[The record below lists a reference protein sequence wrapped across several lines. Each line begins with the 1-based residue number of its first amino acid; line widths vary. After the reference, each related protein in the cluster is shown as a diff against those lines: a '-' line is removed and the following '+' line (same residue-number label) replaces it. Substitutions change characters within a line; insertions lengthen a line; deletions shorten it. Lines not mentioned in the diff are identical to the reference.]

1 MSICTVKTLCLMV
14 SFAVL
19 TGCASLPDS
28 NTDSADALQPLH
40 QSRTLR
46 IAAQPGFDLQQH
58 DGLLAGSVTLRETQ
72 LADAEEQQTRET
84 MREQFAQRLTPML
97 SGSAEKGL
105 RMDVELYDIRPVS
118 PALNVL
124 SAAALFLPLDSGA
137 LTLEATFR
145 DADGNVLVR
154 RTERLSGS
162 VVNISESF
170 SRYGRLTD
178 ALNDW
183 AAQCAQWRVCVVKD

>member
-1 MSICTVKTLCLMV
+1 MSISLMKALCAAISAAAL
-14 SFAVL
+14 A
-19 TGCASLPDS
+19 GCASLPSPSVDS
-28 NTDSADALQPLH
+28 VDALQPLH

-46 IAAQPGFDLQQH
+46 IAAHPGFDLLQH
-58 DGLLAGSVTLRETQ
+58 DGLVVGTVSLRDAQIT
-72 LADAEEQQTRET
+72 DAEEQQAREA
-84 MREQFAQRLTPML
+84 MREQFAQRLAPIL

-105 RMDVELYDIRPVS
+105 RMDVALYDIRPVS

-183 AAQCAQWRVCVVKD
+183 AAQCVQWRVCVLTD